1 MGHFQPEDPPRQVI
15 NRVREQAAYGWQAI
29 WSEDGALAVA
39 KLRLVGVYDDRQN
52 NCFMLRIRIP
62 GGQLTWQQAAV
73 IGQIAQECSRKPS
86 VEYEGPECFVELTT
100 RQDVQIHWLRF
111 EALPAIWDRL
121 ESVGLTSLQ
130 ACGDTARNVTSCP
143 VAGIDPDAVLD
154 TSPILREVNQY
165 LLETPG
171 LGAFL
176 PRKFKITITGCPTDC
191 VLARINDLAFTPAC
205 REGTLG
211 FHIWAGGGLSDY
223 PRLASNL
230 GLFVRP
236 PEVVAV
242 VGAFLRL
249 YQDLGDPVHKAVNR
263 FRALT
268 DALGPDRLRAEL
280 LARLPFVPLDAG
292 KDLSTWRPCDHLG
305 VHRQIASDLF
315 YVGLNVPVGRLSAD
329 ELIEVAR
336 LVRDYGDGQIR
347 LTQRQN
353 LILTGITA
361 EGLMDLRREPLLHRL
376 RPEPNPFE
384 RAVVACTSAP
394 FCKFGIFNVKEKGV
408 ALAEYLRATVPGSTA
423 ERLEGL
429 RLNLSGCKASCAQTH
444 IGHLGLRATMG
455 KDADGYH
462 EAFDVAAGGDLSRGC
477 LASWIAYG
485 VPVDRVFRGISALLE
500 AYATEMLA
508 GETFESYLERQSTDR
523 LAAFFTDD
531 PPSSGAS
538 GASSSSRDSGTA
550 ETQPEEGRGWEQ

>member
-143 VAGIDPDAVLD
+143 VTGIDPDAVLD

-462 EAFDVAAGGDLSRGC
+462 EAFDVAAGGDLSRGR